1 MSAIRCKILLCS
13 NEAKMV
19 SSCSAKL
26 TKDIADNPEL
36 AKTIV
41 KTQERYIKEMNA
53 HLGVL
58 TSD

>member
-19 SSCSAKL
+19 SNCASKL

-36 AKTIV
+36 AKIIV
-41 KTQERYIKEMNA
+41 KTQERYVKEMNA
-53 HLGVL
+53 HLEVL
-58 TSD
+58 TRD